1 MVTMADRPVPDEP
14 SQHPAPGEGSPPAPT
29 EPLPP
34 APTPSTGGPAPVRG
48 RPPHAGPPPGGAGT
62 PHRADPPVGS
72 GAGAVAG
79 QQSTAGRLWGEAT
92 GTTGSRIVL
101 ATAAVL
107 SVVVLLLGA
116 GLVGSVVVHRL
127 DGAGFTWG
135 DDDRGRGEGHGRPG
149 GAPFGTDGRGNG
161 HGNGR
166 SDAPGRPG
174 KEGDERGLGRGRA
187 DGPGGAAGTL
197 PGLGTVLHGRF
208 TTTLTGRPAVMV
220 FQVGEVTATTGAE
233 SLTVRSTDGFEAT
246 YTLDPTTS
254 GTAVT
259 TGDRVRVVAAEDG
272 MTVVVLQVLG
282 DDD

>member
-1 MVTMADRPVPDEP
+1 MVTMADRPAPDEP
-14 SQHPAPGEGSPPAPT
+14 SQHPAPGEGPPPAAT

-34 APTPSTGGPAPVRG
+34 APAPSTGGPPPVQG
-48 RPPHAGPPPGGAGT
+48 GPPHAWPPPGGAGT
-62 PHRADPPVGS
+62 PHGGTPVGS
-72 GAGAVAG
+72 GASAVAG

-107 SVVVLLLGA
+107 AVVVLLLGA

-127 DGAGFTWG
+127 GGAGFALG
-135 DDDRGRGEGHGRPG
+135 DDDDRGRGEGLGRPG
-149 GAPFGTDGRGNG
+149 GTPFGTDGRGNG

-174 KEGDERGLGRGRA
+174 KERDDRGLGRGRV
-187 DGPGGAAGTL
+187 DGLGGAAGTL

-282 DDD
+282 ADD